1 MRSMRG
7 VVYKRD
13 GVRVNSVCPGMT
25 ESAMTTNTIGRF
37 REKGLHTQTSDDV
50 AKFVVGLGVEKEM
63 NGKAVYVEGGRGWE
77 FEDEYMGGMEG
88 WLGEEPTRFLRENKK
103 FVDEG
108 GLLVKD

>member
-7 VVYKRD
+7 IIYKRD
-13 GVRVNSVCPGMT
+13 GVRVNCICPGMT
-25 ESAMTTNTIGRF
+25 ESAMTTNIIGRF
-37 REKGLHTQTSDDV
+37 REKGLHTQTGDDV
-50 AKFVVGLGVEKEM
+50 AKFVVGLEVETEM

-77 FEDEYMGGMEG
+77 FEGGYGGMEG